1 MTSSTTDQVLARA
14 PHRHRHRFRHLVEE
28 QQVQLHCLHIVGQ
41 HTCDLFDV
49 FRITCRVYFARGS
62 LQKFHCQYN
71 FTGVPGVL
79 RSETPYWVAFWPRL
93 ATDRGGLGRC
103 RRSATALRRTLAH
116 HRHRHQR
123 LPSGISPAIHR
134 HSGTLYRNK
143 LSKQFLYFSQET
155 SLSAE
160 IMGMLTGV
168 ISVSRGGTLL
178 THIGSPSNT
187 TIRI

>member
-1 MTSSTTDQVLARA
+1 MAEEEKELVKRELFLTSSTTDQVLARA
-14 PHRHRHRFRHLVEE
+14 PHRHRHRLRHLVEE

-49 FRITCRVYFARGS
+49 FRITRRVYFARGS

-79 RSETPYWVAFWPRL
+79 RSETPCWVAFWPRL

-116 HRHRHQR
+116 
-123 LPSGISPAIHR
+123 PA
-134 HSGTLYRNK
+134 TATNAFP
-143 LSKQFLYFSQET
+143 Q
-155 SLSAE
+155 
-160 IMGMLTGV
+160 
-168 ISVSRGGTLL
+168 
-178 THIGSPSNT
+178 GSPPRYTGTQGHCIETN
-187 TIRI
+187 